1 MDKFREQTRRAWL
14 LRSAGGG
21 LGFVALMKL
30 LDRDGLLAA
39 DAHESGSNH
48 SIHLD
53 QIHPLRPK
61 APHFAARAKN
71 CIFIFLDGGPSQFE
85 LFQRK
90 PALLEMDG
98 QKLPESFTR
107 NVRFAF
113 LDREK
118 STVTA
123 PKPRFAKHGQ
133 CCMEFSELLPHLA
146 TCADDL
152 CMIHS
157 MHTDQFNH
165 HPAQL
170 ILHNGRSEFGRP
182 TFGSWVTYGL
192 GSESQ
197 NLPGYVVLASGRG
210 ASGGATNWTSG
221 FLPSTYEGVPLRGQ
235 GEPVL
240 NLKNP
245 VGLPRT
251 LRRAGLNVL
260 REINESRF
268 KQVQDPEIASRIAS
282 YELAFR
288 MQSAAPELIDL
299 TGETRE
305 TLDQYGVDR
314 TDPEIKAQRS
324 GGPNQYRTF
333 ATNCLLA
340 RRLVER
346 GVRFVHLIQGT
357 WDHHQNLDVELPFN
371 ARLCDQPIAALIKDL
386 KQRGLLDETL
396 VVCASEFGRTPLGE
410 YKKGQQTSTGRDHH
424 PYAFTIFMAG
434 GGTKR
439 GYVHGETDE
448 FGWAPVRGPVHVNDL
463 QATLLHLFGLD
474 HLRLTFKFQGLDQRL
489 TSVTRESNIVTPL
502 LA

>member
-1 MDKFREQTRRAWL
+1 VRPCFDYTRREFFMSA
-14 LRSAGGG
+14 AGGG
-21 LGFVALMKL
+21 M
-30 LDRDGLLAA
+30 GLLAFTNLLRA
-39 DAHESGSNH
+39 DGLRAVAPTDLNG
-48 SIHLD
+48 
-53 QIHPLRPK
+53 IHPLEPNP
-61 APHFAARAKN
+61 PHFAPRATN

-85 LFQRK
+85 LFEHK
-90 PALLEMDG
+90 PKLLEMDG
-98 QKLPESFTR
+98 QKLPESFTE

-113 LDREK
+113 LDRDS

-123 PKPRFAKHGQ
+123 PKPRFQQYGQ
-133 CCMEFSELLPHLA
+133 CGMELSELLPHLA
-146 TCADDL
+146 NCVDEL
-152 CMIHS
+152 CMIHT

-170 ILHNGRSEFGRP
+170 VLHNGQAEFGRP
-182 TFGSWVTYGL
+182 TIGSWMTYGL

-221 FLPSTYEGVPLRGQ
+221 FLPSTYEGVPFRGQ

-240 NLKNP
+240 NLRNP
-245 VGLPRT
+245 AGLPPH
-251 LRRAGLNVL
+251 LRRSALDAL
-260 REINESRF
+260 RDINEAHFQRAH
-268 KQVQDPEIASRIAS
+268 DPEIASRIAS

-288 MQSAAPELIDL
+288 MQAAAPELTDL
-299 TGETRE
+299 SGETQH
-305 TLDQYGVDR
+305 TLDCYGIDR
-314 TDPEIKAQRS
+314 ADPVIKAQRS

-333 ATNCLLA
+333 STNCLLA

-371 ARLCDQPIAALIKDL
+371 ARLCDQPIAALIQDL
-386 KQRGLLDETL
+386 KARGLLEQTL

-410 YKKGQQTSTGRDHH
+410 YKRGQTSSTGRDHH
-424 PYAFTIFMAG
+424 PYAFTVFMAG
-434 GGTKR
+434 GGTKA

-448 FGWAPVRGPVHVNDL
+448 LGWAPVRDPVHINDFH
-463 QATLLHLFGLD
+463 ATLLHLFGLD
-474 HLRLTFKFQGLDQRL
+474 HLKLTYKFQGLDQRL
-489 TSVTRESNIVTPL
+489 TGITRESNVVPAL

>member
-1 MDKFREQTRRAWL
+1 
-14 LRSAGGG
+14 
-21 LGFVALMKL
+21 
-30 LDRDGLLAA
+30 
-39 DAHESGSNH
+39 
-48 SIHLD
+48 
-53 QIHPLRPK
+53 
-61 APHFAARAKN
+61 
-71 CIFIFLDGGPSQFE
+71 
-85 LFQRK
+85 
-90 PALLEMDG
+90 
-98 QKLPESFTR
+98 
-107 NVRFAF
+107 
-113 LDREK
+113 
-118 STVTA
+118 
-123 PKPRFAKHGQ
+123 
-133 CCMEFSELLPHLA
+133 
-146 TCADDL
+146 
-152 CMIHS
+152 MIHS

-170 ILHNGRSEFGRP
+170 ILHNGQSEFGRP
-182 TFGSWVTYGL
+182 TIGSWVTYGL

-197 NLPGYVVLASGRG
+197 DLPGYIVLASGRG

-235 GEPVL
+235 GDPVL

-245 VGLPRT
+245 LGLPPS
-251 LRRAGLNVL
+251 LRRAGLDTL
-260 REINESRF
+260 RELNSSHF
-268 KQVQDPEIASRIAS
+268 KQIQDPEILSRIAS

-288 MQSAAPELIDL
+288 MQTAAPELIDL
-299 TGETRE
+299 SQETQQ
-305 TLDQYGVDR
+305 TLDQYGVNR

-324 GGPNQYRTF
+324 GGPNQFRTF

-371 ARLCDQPIAALIKDL
+371 ARCCDQPIAALIHDL

-410 YKKGQQTSTGRDHH
+410 YKRGQPISTGRDHH
-424 PYAFTIFMAG
+424 PYAFTIFLAG
-434 GGTKR
+434 GGMKR

-448 FGWAPVRGPVHVNDL
+448 FGWAPIRDAVHVNDL

-474 HLRLTFKFQGLDQRL
+474 HLRLTYKFQGLDQRL
-489 TSVTRESNIVTPL
+489 TSITRESKVVTEL